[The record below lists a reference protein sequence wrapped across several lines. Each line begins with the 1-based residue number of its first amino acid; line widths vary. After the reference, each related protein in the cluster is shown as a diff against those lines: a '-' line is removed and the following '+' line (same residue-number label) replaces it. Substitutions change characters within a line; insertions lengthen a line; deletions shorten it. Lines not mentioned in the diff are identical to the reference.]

1 MGSIAGS
8 DAYLIFAIQSAVL
21 AVVSL
26 GILWSARGTAV
37 YLYLSSGLFT
47 TLYYAAFLV
56 AEAGEA
62 GFGLIGSLGVSIGAI
77 GGAWLKNVSLGLL
90 ESPSFPI
97 SGYLKGSALI
107 LVGMLSIP
115 FLFPD
120 PAAFSLILGLSVV
133 GIMARVI
140 MLAYRIGTRINSS
153 AAKLFVTLIGL
164 QLFGVFVSLL
174 AALSTG
180 THLLSLPLASQSAV
194 SFSFTLVISL
204 VNFALFIAL
213 VLDISI
219 RERDLAQR
227 ERVVLEVSRS
237 RAHEREM
244 LLADMH
250 DGLGSQIATA
260 RLRVERGEMSQA
272 EVAHLLRECSSD
284 LHLMVDTLREQNER
298 LEAALVDYKTRIE
311 RRIIEHGI
319 GLSWTVQLG
328 GAPSMAPRRML
339 QVLRVIQEAINNAIR
354 HAGAREIIVT
364 VRYMGDREYVIKVE
378 DDGAGIADDVA
389 PGRGVSNMRRRA
401 RELGGSFEIRRRAR
415 NSGTEVYLSFGDRPV

>member
-37 YLYLSSGLFT
+37 YLYLSSGLFA

-90 ESPSFPI
+90 ESPRFPI

-140 MLAYRIGTRINSS
+140 MLAHRIGTRIHSL
-153 AAKLFVTLIGL
+153 AAKLFVVLIGL
-164 QLFGVFVSLL
+164 QLILIFASGIAGLMTDSPI
-174 AALSTG
+174 LSPVADQ
-180 THLLSLPLASQSAV
+180 SVAS
-194 SFSFTLVISL
+194 ISL
-204 VNFALFIAL
+204 TLSINLVNVALFGAL

-227 ERVVLEVSRS
+227 DRAALEVYRS

-284 LHLMVDTLREQNER
+284 LHLMVDTLREQNDS

-339 QVLRVIQEAINNAIR
+339 QVLRVIQEAINNAVR

-401 RELGGSFEIRRRAR
+401 RELGGSFEIRRRAQ

>member
-140 MLAYRIGTRINSS
+140 MLAHRIGTRIHSL
-153 AAKLFVTLIGL
+153 AAKLFVVLIGL
-164 QLFGVFVSLL
+164 QLILIFASGIAGLMTDSPI
-174 AALSTG
+174 LSPVADQ
-180 THLLSLPLASQSAV
+180 SVAS
-194 SFSFTLVISL
+194 ISL
-204 VNFALFIAL
+204 TLSINLVNVALFGAL

-227 ERVVLEVSRS
+227 DRAALEVYRS

-284 LHLMVDTLREQNER
+284 LHLMVDTLREQNDS

-389 PGRGVSNMRRRA
+389 LGRGVSNMRRRA